1 MSFSLTRNTL
11 GNRRFRPKGIT
22 VFQPNNLIQ
31 SLPGLSF
38 WLDAAEPSTLSID
51 GSNLVDNWVDRSPSG
66 LDVSQSISG
75 SKPLFV
81 SSTSRLNNKPTVE
94 FDDDYLFTNAG
105 VLGGTQGE
113 VFAVVSLSSLATA
126 NQNLLSQTEFSGS
139 VGPITLIRPY
149 QDVSS
154 QQGMGL
160 TQRTTDSAAVTTEI
174 VGSSSI
180 VIDTPYLMYWK
191 SNDTATSFRL
201 NSATESLDLTT
212 NDSGNWFGDMGG
224 TADQITIGKD
234 GINNGYIQPFLGNL
248 GELIIVTG
256 TNLTTQQR
264 DDVESFLTGK
274 WGL

>member
-1 MSFSLTRNTL
+1 M
-11 GNRRFRPKGIT
+11 
-22 VFQPNNLIQ
+22 
-31 SLPGLSF
+31 
-38 WLDAAEPSTLSID
+38 D
-51 GSNLVDNWVDRSPSG
+51 GGNLVGSWEDRSLNS

-81 SSTSRLNNKPTVE
+81 SSTPRLNNNPTVE
-94 FDDDYLFTNAG
+94 FNDDYLFTTAG
-105 VLGGTQGE
+105 VLGGEQGE

-126 NQNLLSQTEFSGS
+126 NQNLLAQTEFAGS

-154 QQGMGL
+154 QQGMGF
-160 TQRTTDSAAVTTEI
+160 TQRTTDSATGTTEV
-174 VGSSSI
+174 VGSTSI

-191 SNDTATSFRL
+191 SNGTATSFRL
-201 NSATESLDLTT
+201 NSSTESLDLTT

-234 GINNGYIQPFLGNL
+234 GINSGYIQPFLGNL
-248 GELIIVTG
+248 GELIIITG
-256 TNLTTQQR
+256 TNLSTQQR

-274 WGL
+274 WAL